1 MATSIK
7 SAVPGAS
14 CQKNKVPKPWY
25 EKEVYCQLIP
35 NEDDRN
41 PDYDIVPRIGAFEI
55 STVFDNVD
63 ILIYSKMM
71 SSMWPHVPSVAD
83 RIKAFAEDAKSMKG
97 AELKAKY
104 QTTGRQVRAAR
115 SPSKRDTMG
124 NTMSTSAAASTFK
137 SAQPVAE
144 PAAAAQPEPVKEEP
158 KKEPEPVKEE

>member
-1 MATSIK
+1 MNTASAITA
-7 SAVPGAS
+7 AVPGAT

-35 NEDDRN
+35 NEDEGN
-41 PDYDIVPRIGAFEI
+41 PNYDILPRIGSFEI

-71 SSMWPHVPSVAD
+71 SSMWPHVPSVSD
-83 RIKAFAEDAKSMKG
+83 RLKAFAEDAKTMK
-97 AELKAKY
+97 ADQLKAKY

-124 NTMSTSAAASTFK
+124 NTMKSSAAASTFK
-137 SAQPVAE
+137 SVEPMAE
-144 PAAAAQPEPVKEEP
+144 PAAAA
-158 KKEPEPVKEE
+158 